1 MKIHKNLFNQI
12 INSENLFRSW
22 DEFKRGKGKKA
33 DVLEFEKD
41 LEKHVFQLH
50 RDLRSKTY
58 RHGNYVGFRICDP
71 KLRNIHK
78 ATVRD
83 RVLHHAIF
91 NILNRVFEPT
101 FIPTSF
107 SCRIGKGTHKGVQS
121 VSNMLRKE
129 SANNT
134 KHCYALKCD
143 IKKFF
148 DSVDHTVLRDILK
161 KKIADPD
168 TLWLLEEVIEGF
180 VSECSDLF
188 TRKGIPIGNLTSQ
201 LLANVYMNEF
211 DQFIKKEMG
220 VTHYARY
227 TDDFVIVSN
236 DKVYLQSLVPRIEKF
251 LHDRLTL
258 ALHPEKVFIAKYTQ
272 GIDFLGYVIFPNH
285 KLLRKRTEKRVVRK
299 LKYRVGLHKQEVI
312 SKESLD
318 QTLHSYM
325 GILSHANTY
334 RMSQELQ
341 NQYWFWLSE

>member
-12 INSENLFRSW
+12 INPENLFRSW
-22 DEFKRGKGKKA
+22 DEFKRGKGKKI

-41 LEKHVFQLH
+41 LEQHIFQLH
-50 RDLRSKTY
+50 RELRNKTY
-58 RHGNYVGFRICDP
+58 RHSHYVGFRICDP

-91 NILNRVFEPT
+91 KILNGVFEPT

-107 SCRIGKGTHKGVQS
+107 SCRIGKGTHKGVDS
-121 VSNMLRKE
+121 VAEMLRKE
-129 SANNT
+129 SSNNT
-134 KHCYALKCD
+134 RHCYALKCD

-148 DSVDHTVLRDILK
+148 DTVDHTILRAMLEI
-161 KKIADPD
+161 KITDAD
-168 TLWLLEEVIEGF
+168 TLWLLEEIIEGF
-180 VSECSDLF
+180 VSSQSDLF

-211 DQFIKKEMG
+211 DQFMKKKLG
-220 VTHYARY
+220 VKHYARY
-227 TDDFVIVSN
+227 TDDFVVVSK
-236 DKVYLQSLVPRIEKF
+236 DRDYLQSLVPIVQQF
-251 LHDRLTL
+251 LRETL
-258 ALHPEKVFIAKYTQ
+258 ALELHPEKVFIAKYSQ

-299 LKYRVGLHKQEVI
+299 LKYRVGLHKQGTI